1 MSSENWLVDRM
12 VLDYLAVALRRQEN
26 VDSLMLDELCYLQD
40 CALEMGI
47 DYEDYMALRDETDKR
62 LIKPFIFIRY
72 TPTLAVEDGETLSQ
86 LSKSHG
92 ADCAV
97 W

>member
-12 VLDYLAVALRRQEN
+12 VLDYLAVALQRQEN

-40 CALEMGI
+40 CALELGL
-47 DYEDYMALRDETDKR
+47 DYEDYMAIRDETDRR

-72 TPTLAVEDGETLSQ
+72 TPTFAVEDGETLSP
-86 LSKSHG
+86 LSKSDG
-92 ADCAV
+92 AD
-97 W
+97 

>member
-40 CALEMGI
+40 CALELGL
-47 DYEDYMALRDETDKR
+47 DYEEYMAIRDETDKR
-62 LIKPFIFIRY
+62 LTIKPFIFIRY
-72 TPTLAVEDGETLSQ
+72 TPTFAVEDGETLSS
-86 LSKSHG
+86 LSKSDG
-92 ADCAV
+92 AD
-97 W
+97 